1 MMKNRYFPRWF
12 SLQKVLIASIV
23 CVSLLLISII
33 VVLIVK
39 NDYLSIIL
47 PLPFALA
54 TFITTSDY
62 LVETIC
68 SKKKYEIKQN
78 KIIVYEPFR
87 NPCEIDINKVNDIYI
102 VVHTTSGYGPILSNM
117 PISDVNDRSRVIYDV
132 ILLKEGYPSQLI
144 WKDASSYILERMNLK
159 EYILYDFNYDSES
172 VVCLLEQTRA
182 NIYTNEKMYNEM
194 RQDLD
199 FFDYLNRIKLVKLEP
214 LK

>member
-54 TFITTSDY
+54 TFITSSDY

-87 NPCEIDINKVNDIYI
+87 TPCEIDINKVNDIYV
-102 VVHTTSGYGPILSNM
+102 VVHTTPGFGPVLSDM
-117 PISDVNDRSRVIYDV
+117 PIRDVKDRSKLIYDV
-132 ILLKEGYPSQLI
+132 ILLKKDYPFQLI
-144 WKDASSYILERMNLK
+144 WKDASSYILERMELK
-159 EYILYDFNYDSES
+159 EYILYDFNYDSKS
-172 VVCLLEQTRA
+172 VVRLLEQTRA
-182 NIYTNEKMYNEM
+182 NVYTNEKMYNEM

-199 FFDYLNRIKLVKLEP
+199 FFEYIDRIKLVNLEP